1 MPESVR
7 SNPKNGGIGEAAFA
21 VMVSVSYLAMISASF
36 DTITLTTLVVLM
48 ILGVLYTLLGIYGY
62 GYVGRAGSRFRRVA
76 YFVIQVPLSGL
87 IVALG
92 HGAGFNALLM
102 LPLAGQAAMLLPESG
117 VYLTSIGILL
127 TYVVAVNQFYSD
139 LGNLWNN
146 LVTFMAGLIF
156 VVVFTQV
163 TLQQEKARREVER
176 LAQEL
181 EEANQRLRQYAIQAE
196 ELATTRERNRLA
208 REIHDGLGHYL
219 TTIFMQI
226 QAAQAVM
233 ENDRE
238 RASAALEKAMG
249 LAQAALVHV
258 RQSVASL
265 RASPDLGRSLPEAV
279 EGLLVDCRGGGL
291 QADLQTCGQPRPL
304 SPAVMLTCYRTVQE
318 GLNNVRKHSR
328 ATWVTI
334 RLDYTHPGWI
344 RLAVEDFGG
353 SADGPSDSGGD
364 ASGSLESGGGYG
376 LLGVRERVHLLGGEM
391 KAAPSDSGGF
401 ILSIEVPDEAYSHS
415 AG

>member
-1 MPESVR
+1 
-7 SNPKNGGIGEAAFA
+7 
-21 VMVSVSYLAMISASF
+21 
-36 DTITLTTLVVLM
+36 
-48 ILGVLYTLLGIYGY
+48 LG
-62 GYVGRAGSRFRRVA
+62 
-76 YFVIQVPLSGL
+76 
-87 IVALG
+87 
-92 HGAGFNALLM
+92 
-102 LPLAGQAAMLLPESG
+102 
-117 VYLTSIGILL
+117 
-127 TYVVAVNQFYSD
+127 VNQFYSD
-139 LGNLWNN
+139 LANLWNN

-156 VVVFTQV
+156 VVVFTQA

-181 EEANQRLRQYAIQAE
+181 EEANQRLRQYAVQAE

-219 TTIFMQI
+219 TTIFMQV

-233 ENDRE
+233 ETDRD

-265 RASPDLGRSLPEAV
+265 RAFPEIGRSLPEAI

-291 QADLQTCGQPRPL
+291 QADLQIDGQPRPL
-304 SPAVMLTCYRTVQE
+304 SPSVMLTCYRTVQE

-328 ATWVTI
+328 ATRVTI
-334 RLDYTHPGWI
+334 RLDYTHPGGI
-344 RLAVEDFGG
+344 HLAVEDSGG
-353 SADGPSDSGGD
+353 PTNEAEQAAMEDSGGD
-364 ASGSLESGGGYG
+364 PESGGGYG

-391 KAAPSDSGGF
+391 KAAPSDGGGF

-415 AG
+415 TG